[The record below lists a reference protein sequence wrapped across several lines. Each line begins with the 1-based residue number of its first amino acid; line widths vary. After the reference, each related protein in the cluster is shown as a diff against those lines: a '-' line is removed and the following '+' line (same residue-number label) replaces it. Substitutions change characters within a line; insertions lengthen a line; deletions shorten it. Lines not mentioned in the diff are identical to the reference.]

1 MQHKNRF
8 LFLTLVIALL
18 SACSTKYALVK
29 SNREEYNIN
38 TNLAVDS
45 TIIKT
50 YLPYKSGLDR
60 EMNQVIGYTDVTL
73 TKSSKLPESVLGNF
87 FADAVLNQ
95 AKKIEPNIDF
105 AIPTTNGGLR
115 NDIAKGEI
123 TVSKVFELM
132 PFENETVVFT
142 LKGSDVLEILN
153 FIASS
158 GGQPVSGVKMKIENK
173 LPKDVFI
180 GGKAFDVNK
189 TYMVLTSDYIASGGD
204 GTTGFS
210 RPIAK
215 KVIGLKVRDALLQE
229 IKQLNANGKRI
240 DTILDGRV
248 TKD

>member
-1 MQHKNRF
+1 MQHTKR
-8 LFLTLVIALL
+8 LLLYTISIALL

-38 TNLAVDS
+38 NSLAVDS

-50 YLPYKSGLDR
+50 YLPYKAELDK

-73 TKSSKLPESVLGNF
+73 TKSSNLPESVLGNF

-95 AKKIEPNIDF
+95 AKRIEPNIDF

-132 PFENETVVFT
+132 PFENETVIFT
-142 LKGSDVLEILN
+142 LKGSDVLDVLK

-158 GGQPVSGVKMKIENK
+158 GGQPVAGVKMKIDNK
-173 LPKDVFI
+173 LPKDIFI
-180 GGKAFDVNK
+180 GDKAFDVNK
-189 TYMVLTSDYIASGGD
+189 NYVVLTSDYIASGGD

-210 RPIAK
+210 KPIAK
-215 KVIGLKVRDALLQE
+215 KVLGLKVRDALLQE
-229 IKQLNANGKRI
+229 IKQLNANGKRVN
-240 DTILDGRV
+240 TTLDGRIA
-248 TKD
+248 KN

>member
-1 MQHKNRF
+1 MRNTNRF
-8 LFLTLVIALL
+8 LFLALVIALL
-18 SACSTKYALVK
+18 SACGTRYTLVK

-50 YLPYKSGLDR
+50 YLPYKAELDR
-60 EMNQVIGYTDVTL
+60 EMNDVIGYTDVTL

-95 AKKIEPNIDF
+95 ARKIEPNIDF

-142 LKGSDVLEILN
+142 LKGRDVLDVLN

-158 GGQPVSGVKMKIENK
+158 GGQPVSGLKMKIENK
-173 LPKDVFI
+173 LPKDIFI
-180 GGKAFDVNK
+180 NGKAFDLNK
-189 TYMVLTSDYIASGGD
+189 TYVVLTSDYIASGGD

-210 RPIAK
+210 KPIAK

-240 DTILDGRV
+240 NTTLDGRV

>member
-50 YLPYKSGLDR
+50 YLPYKSELDR

-142 LKGSDVLEILN
+142 LKGSDVLDVLN

-158 GGQPVSGVKMKIENK
+158 GGQPVSGLKMKIENK
-173 LPKDVFI
+173 LPKDIFI
-180 GGKAFDVNK
+180 NGKAFDVNK

>member
-8 LFLTLVIALL
+8 IFLTLVIALL

-50 YLPYKSGLDR
+50 YLPYKSELDR

-173 LPKDVFI
+173 LSKDVFI

-240 DTILDGRV
+240 
-248 TKD
+248 

>member
-8 LFLTLVIALL
+8 IFLTLVIALL

-50 YLPYKSGLDR
+50 YLPYKSELDR

-173 LPKDVFI
+173 LSKDVFI

-240 DTILDGRV
+240 NTILDGRV